1 MVNDKYFLHI
11 FIIRIQTTIF
21 CKKHGSLDLYDE
33 DLEKRFIIDHEQLQY
48 DKNSGWGLIG
58 IPEKPYE
65 TLVDHEYFCIHD
77 DLFDRIQ

>member
-1 MVNDKYFLHI
+1 MHIKNKNQLSSNMFLE
-11 FIIRIQTTIF
+11 RYV
-21 CKKHGSLDLYDE
+21 SLALYDE
-33 DLEKRFIIDHEQLQY
+33 YTKKIFIIDHKQLKY
-48 DKNSGWGLIG
+48 DKNAGLNSIG